1 MMLRAMALGAMLM
14 VSAGQVVAQE
24 RLYGVAS
31 VIDGD
36 TLEIHGMRIR
46 LHGIDAPES
55 AQLCERP
62 SGKTWRCGQQASLA
76 LSDRIGSSSVTCR
89 RTDTDRY
96 GRMVAVC
103 TEEGG
108 DINAWMVAEGWAV
121 AYTSYSRDYA
131 GLEVTAKAASSN
143 IWSGAFVMPW
153 DWRRGQRV
161 VETRPPRDARR
172 TGCDIKGNVNRRGD
186 RIYHLPA
193 EHSYARTRIDEGKGE
208 RWFCSEEE
216 ARQAGWRRSGR

>member
-1 MMLRAMALGAMLM
+1 MMLRAMALGAILM

-24 RLYGVAS
+24 RLSGVAS

-36 TLEIHGMRIR
+36 TLEIHGTRIR

-55 AQLCERP
+55 AQLCKRP

-76 LSDRIGSSSVTCR
+76 LSDRLGRSPVTCR

-103 TEEGG
+103 TEEGA

-121 AYTSYSRDYA
+121 AYTRYSRDYA
-131 GLEVTAKAASSN
+131 GLEARAKAAGSK

-153 DWRRGQRV
+153 EWRRGQRV

-172 TGCDIKGNVNRRGD
+172 TGCDIKGNINRRGD

-193 EHSYARTRIDEGKGE
+193 AHSYARTRIDEGEGE